1 MTRPASLGQQDF
13 PVDQV
18 VEDQSK
24 MDDMVV
30 VHPLRERFENGVEC
44 RAADARQRAKG
55 LAFFVGLCLDERD
68 HGAVVGRA
76 LVEFDIFGVTDQP
89 SQRIGDGIGVREGA
103 AGRPPGDTME
113 PHGTFLAFFG
123 HEVAENAPWDCQHP
137 MRLLQIGG
145 VCRKP
150 TGGVVPARH
159 TEWIDMAKKVSAKA
173 RAAARKQRDKWKMKR
188 WYAIRA
194 PRHPWNFKR
203 IGETLGESD
212 EHIVGRVYEMTQQQ
226 FDGNF
231 SKMHVV
237 MRFRVTECVGQD
249 ALTVF
254 IGHHHQTDHIRRQI
268 RRYRGKVDDV
278 VDVVTTDGYLVR
290 MKPLIITQQRV
301 QTSVKKD
308 MRGRARE
315 IILAFA
321 AKNTYADVQ
330 MALLDGKLEES
341 IEKGVKSIYPV
352 RSVAIRKSQLLQE
365 GVVPSFGPTLDEIH
379 AEEARV
385 AAELKARKKAALEEA
400 MAEEE
405 AEAAAQDDEEADGE
419 AAAEEPEAEAPVE
432 EVVSEEVSEEATEES
447 APEATDDVDYASM
460 TVAELKELLKA
471 AGKPVSGKKD
481 DLIARLKE

>member
-1 MTRPASLGQQDF
+1 MNDMFIVKALVKRFPNDGQLFNAQSSHGTQCLLFFLGRGF
-13 PVDQV
+13 N
-18 VEDQSK
+18 E
-24 MDDMVV
+24 
-30 VHPLRERFENGVEC
+30 HHF
-44 RAADARQRAKG
+44 
-55 LAFFVGLCLDERD
+55 
-68 HGAVVGRA
+68 GAVIGRG
-76 LVEFDIFGVTDQP
+76 LVETNIFSIADQP
-89 SQRIGDGIGVREGA
+89 RHGISDGIQVAEGG
-103 AGRPPGDTME
+103 AGRPPRDSMKAHRSTAVAKGQEVDE
-113 PHGTFLAFFG
+113 FSVSIKIPL
-123 HEVAENAPWDCQHP
+123 HEAPSNRGCLSGSCKWGSP
-137 MRLLQIGG
+137 
-145 VCRKP
+145 RK
-150 TGGVVPARH
+150 T
-159 TEWIDMAKKVSAKA
+159 TEGFDMAKKVSAKA

-405 AEAAAQDDEEADGE
+405 AEAAAQDDDEADGE

-447 APEATDDVDYASM
+447 APEATDDVDYSSM